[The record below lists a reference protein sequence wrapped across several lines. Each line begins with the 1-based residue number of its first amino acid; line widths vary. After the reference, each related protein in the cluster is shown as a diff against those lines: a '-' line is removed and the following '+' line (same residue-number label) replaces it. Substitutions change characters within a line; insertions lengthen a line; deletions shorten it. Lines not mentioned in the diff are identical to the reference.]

1 MRRNDA
7 ASESQPRDLRQA
19 LIQMTHRSD
28 LSGQTDFANCC
39 QITANRQILVTRRD
53 RKDDRQIRCRLVQT
67 QAADDVDVCIAA
79 RQRKSRTLFQH
90 SQQQHRAVVV
100 DAIGVAPR
108 AAVARRRDQRLHLS
122 KHRAR
127 ALHDADNARA
137 RCIARPPG

>member
-1 MRRNDA
+1 
-7 ASESQPRDLRQA
+7 
-19 LIQMTHRSD
+19 MTHRAD
-28 LSGQTDFANCC
+28 LSGQTDFTDGG
-39 QITANRQILVTRRD
+39 QITADRQILIARRD
-53 RKDDRQIRCRLVQT
+53 RKDHCQIRCRLIQAQT
-67 QAADDVDVCIAA
+67 ADDVDVCIAA
-79 RQRKSRTLFQH
+79 RQRKSRALFQH

-137 RCIARPPG
+137 RCVARPSG